1 MTDCFFHI
9 VLYRPEIPYNTGNI
23 IRVCANVGAELHLI
37 KPLGFDLSESK
48 LKRAALD
55 YSDLTLVTEHDSLN
69 EYIDQYPCRRLF
81 GTSSWNDKDYTDL
94 SYLSGDTFIFG
105 PESSGLPDDVMKTI
119 HRSRRLF
126 IPMAPG
132 NRSLNLSNSVAI
144 VVYEAWRQVGF
155 TGSIKRDKH

>member
-23 IRVCANVGAELHLI
+23 IRLCANIGAELHLI
-37 KPLGFDLSESK
+37 RPLGFNLSESK

-55 YSDLTLVTEHDSLN
+55 YSDLTVVTEHDSLN
-69 EYIDQYPCRRLF
+69 EYINQYPSRRLF
-81 GTSSWNDKDYTDL
+81 GTSSWNDTNYTDP
-94 SYLSGDTFIFG
+94 SYRPGDTFIFG
-105 PESSGLPDDVMKTI
+105 PESCGLPDDIMKTI
-119 HRSRRLF
+119 HQSRRLT

-132 NRSLNLSNSVAI
+132 NRCMNLSNSVAV

-155 TGSIKRDKH
+155 TDSIKRDK

>member
-23 IRVCANVGAELHLI
+23 IRLCANIGAELHLI
-37 KPLGFDLSESK
+37 RPLGFNLSESK

-69 EYIDQYPCRRLF
+69 EYINQYPLRRLF
-81 GTSSWNDKDYTDL
+81 GTSSWNDTNYTDP
-94 SYLSGDTFIFG
+94 SYRSGDTFIFG
-105 PESSGLPDDVMKTI
+105 PESCGLPDDIMKTI
-119 HRSRRLF
+119 RRSRRLT

-132 NRSLNLSNSVAI
+132 NRCMNLSNSVAV

-155 TGSIKRDKH
+155 TDSIKRDK